1 MPELLASVLGHQ
13 LLLTT
18 GNRQLATGFF
28 AGEHA
33 RRVDLRRDF
42 STYLVFRDYA
52 PVREAL
58 IPGRTAVL
66 RVVRL
71 GAKYLSSFATGEMIW
86 SQATVTTKRD
96 RSVLRPDTYD
106 L

>member
-86 SQATVTTKRD
+86 SQATSD
-96 RSVLRPDTYD
+96 RSQRSATVLP
-106 L
+106 